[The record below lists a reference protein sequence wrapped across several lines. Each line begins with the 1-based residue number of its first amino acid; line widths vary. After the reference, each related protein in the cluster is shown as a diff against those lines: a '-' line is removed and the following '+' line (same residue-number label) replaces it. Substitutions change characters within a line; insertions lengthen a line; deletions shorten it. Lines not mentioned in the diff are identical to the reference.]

1 MIRTLLA
8 GAMDSNDSFSLA
20 LDGEGFTGL
29 AGGHHALGPA
39 PGLPHHGG
47 PALGPAPG
55 HAHYPGDHYDQPP
68 PLPPH
73 PVFSNCGEPRCWNKQ
88 KPFPIY
94 VHCAGGMDDSA
105 EYDPPSPDSWIGEA
119 APYPP

>member
-1 MIRTLLA
+1 
-8 GAMDSNDSFSLA
+8 MDSNDSFSLA

-73 PVFSNCGEPRCWNKQ
+73 PVFSNCGENQCWESTMQNHFQ
-88 KPFPIY
+88 SVFTVQVAWMIQQNTTLLLLTP
-94 VHCAGGMDDSA
+94 G
-105 EYDPPSPDSWIGEA
+105 
-119 APYPP
+119 

>member
-1 MIRTLLA
+1 
-8 GAMDSNDSFSLA
+8 MDSNDSFSLA

-55 HAHYPGDHYDQPP
+55 QLQPP
-68 PLPPH
+68 LRLLRAAAH
-73 PVFSNCGEPRCWNKQ
+73 VARVW
-88 KPFPIY
+88 
-94 VHCAGGMDDSA
+94 ALGGCTWQLTRDT
-105 EYDPPSPDSWIGEA
+105 
-119 APYPP
+119 